1 MSSHAVYCAERNRCA
16 LKCSQAVAVLG
27 VTPGIER
34 TMSIHITTHNDVLR
48 HTARRIAVASG
59 LTIVMT
65 LAILFLTLGTNPDAL
80 VPVGFVIIMSLVAAT
95 TISASLS
102 GALSYRSA
110 LLMQQLTLMRSEL
123 SRISQTD
130 QLTGLLNRRGF
141 DEAAM
146 PALNSA
152 YHAGLPAVVFMCDL
166 DHFKSINDRFGHE
179 FGDKALIE
187 IAGVLRHFSRSHG
200 ALVARHGGEE
210 FAVLMIGI
218 THEEAELYAE
228 EIRMS
233 CAARE
238 VRSGE
243 VCERMTISIGF
254 TVARRESDLAKIMRV
269 ADQALYMA
277 KRQGRDRVVHADEVA
292 LAAA

>member
-1 MSSHAVYCAERNRCA
+1 
-16 LKCSQAVAVLG
+16 
-27 VTPGIER
+27 
-34 TMSIHITTHNDVLR
+34 MSIQITTHSDVLR
-48 HTARRIAVASG
+48 HTARRVAIATG

-65 LAILFLTLGTNPDAL
+65 LATTLVSLGTDPAAL
-80 VPVGFVIIMSLVAAT
+80 VRVDFVIIVSLIAAIA
-95 TISASLS
+95 ISATLS

-110 LLMQQLTLMRSEL
+110 RLMQQLSLMRGEL
-123 SRISQTD
+123 ARISQTD

-141 DEAAM
+141 DDAAT
-146 PALNSA
+146 PALGSA
-152 YHAGLPAVVFMCDL
+152 CHAGLPAVIFMCDI

-218 THEEAELYAE
+218 SHEQAEVYAE
-228 EIRMS
+228 EIRKA

-238 VRSGE
+238 ICSGE
-243 VCERMTISIGF
+243 ICERLTISIGF
-254 TVARRESDLAKIMRV
+254 TAARGETDLARIMRI
-269 ADQALYMA
+269 ADQALYIA
-277 KRQGRDRVVHADEVA
+277 KREGRDRVIRADEATLAVA
-292 LAAA
+292 